1 MKSYLKVILLKWW
14 KNSASGSFWRQKRH
28 NDPDGNNEKSLVRV
42 WPEKDRIL
50 VSLHLT
56 AIIALQNIFFLL
68 QRKKAFDFPLRFG
81 SLQVM
86 DVCTSFPSRSHALPH
101 LLFPHK
107 NSYRWRREASEGWA
121 WGRAEGA
128 PCSVCFKPLFGEET
142 FIAGVIYE
150 RPDSREN

>member
-1 MKSYLKVILLKWW
+1 MIEFSKWNVLKAEKTLWAWWQQWNITCKSVARRRQ
-14 KNSASGSFWRQKRH
+14 NASLSKLNCH
-28 NDPDGNNEKSLVRV
+28 YCISEY
-42 WPEKDRIL
+42 
-50 VSLHLT
+50 
-56 AIIALQNIFFLL
+56 FFFCCKG
-68 QRKKAFDFPLRFG
+68 KKAFGFPLRFG
-81 SLQVM
+81 SMQVM
-86 DVCTSFPSRSHALPH
+86 DVCTSFPSRSPALPH

-121 WGRAEGA
+121 WGKAEGA